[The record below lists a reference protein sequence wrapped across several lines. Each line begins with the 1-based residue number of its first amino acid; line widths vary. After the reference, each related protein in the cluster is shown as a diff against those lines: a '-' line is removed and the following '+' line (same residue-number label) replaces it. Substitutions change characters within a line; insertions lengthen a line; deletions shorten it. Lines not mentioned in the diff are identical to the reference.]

1 MMDWRPIETAPESA
15 MILGYADGM
24 IRLVMLEEGEWM
36 TVGADI
42 DHYWFEPTH
51 WMPMPAPPLD
61 PATPPATLP
70 P

>member
-1 MMDWRPIETAPESA
+1 